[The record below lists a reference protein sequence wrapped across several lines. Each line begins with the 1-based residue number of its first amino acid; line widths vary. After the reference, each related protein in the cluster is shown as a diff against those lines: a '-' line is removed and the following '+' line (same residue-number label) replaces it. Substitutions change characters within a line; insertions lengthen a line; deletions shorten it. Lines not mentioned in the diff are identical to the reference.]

1 VIRRERAE
9 RRHQFDLVA
18 LSLTKPSTPKP
29 APSTQGGSTMS
40 TVIMQRWDA
49 VTPAQY
55 DQIREIVGW
64 DVDVPA
70 GMTFHVA
77 SFDGDIL
84 RMLDI
89 WDSEEQFM
97 TFVQTRIM
105 PAVAQVGMA
114 GQPDMIVTPMHDLFS
129 SVATHVA
136 A

>member
-1 VIRRERAE
+1 
-9 RRHQFDLVA
+9 
-18 LSLTKPSTPKP
+18 
-29 APSTQGGSTMS
+29 MS

-64 DVDVPA
+64 DVDAPA

-105 PAVAQVGMA
+105 PAVAVVGLA
-114 GQPDMIVTPMHDLFS
+114 GQPDMIVTRMHDVFS
-129 SVATHVA
+129 SVVTHA
-136 A
+136 AA

>member
-1 VIRRERAE
+1 
-9 RRHQFDLVA
+9 
-18 LSLTKPSTPKP
+18 
-29 APSTQGGSTMS
+29 MS
-40 TVIMQRWDA
+40 VVIMQQWDA

-55 DQIREIVGW
+55 DEIREIVRW

-77 SFDGDIL
+77 SFEGDSL

-105 PAVAQVGMA
+105 PAVGQVGMA
-114 GQPDMIVTPMHDLFS
+114 GAPEMVVTPMHDLFS
-129 SVATHVA
+129 SVATHA
-136 A
+136 AA

>member
-89 WDSEEQFM
+89 WD
-97 TFVQTRIM
+97 
-105 PAVAQVGMA
+105 GMA

>member
-1 VIRRERAE
+1 
-9 RRHQFDLVA
+9 
-18 LSLTKPSTPKP
+18 
-29 APSTQGGSTMS
+29 MS

-55 DQIREIVGW
+55 DQIHEIVRW

-70 GMTFHVA
+70 GMSFHVA
-77 SFDGDIL
+77 SFEGDIL

-105 PAVAQVGMA
+105 PAVAQVGLA
-114 GQPDMIVTPMHDLFS
+114 GQPDMIVTSAHDLFS
-129 SVATHVA
+129 SLVTHSA

>member
-1 VIRRERAE
+1 
-9 RRHQFDLVA
+9 
-18 LSLTKPSTPKP
+18 
-29 APSTQGGSTMS
+29 MS
-40 TVIMQRWDA
+40 TVIMQRWDS

-55 DQIREIVGW
+55 DQIRELVRW
-64 DVDVPA
+64 DVDVPE

-77 SFDGDIL
+77 SFEGDTL

-114 GQPDMIVTPMHDLFS
+114 GAPDLIVTPMHDLFS
-129 SVATHVA
+129 SVATHTA

>member
-1 VIRRERAE
+1 
-9 RRHQFDLVA
+9 
-18 LSLTKPSTPKP
+18 
-29 APSTQGGSTMS
+29 MS
-40 TVIMQRWDA
+40 TVILQRWDA

-64 DVDVPA
+64 DIDVPV

-77 SFDGDIL
+77 SFEGDIL

-105 PAVAQVGMA
+105 PAVAQVGLA
-114 GQPDMIVTPMHDLFS
+114 GQPEMIVTPMHDLFS
-129 SVATHVA
+129 SVVTHA
-136 A
+136 AV

>member
-1 VIRRERAE
+1 MSAVI
-9 RRHQFDLVA
+9 
-18 LSLTKPSTPKP
+18 T
-29 APSTQGGSTMS
+29 
-40 TVIMQRWDA
+40 QRWDA

-55 DQIREIVGW
+55 DQIRAIVRW

-77 SFDGDIL
+77 SFEGDTL

-97 TFVQTRIM
+97 NFVQTRIM
-105 PAVAQVGMA
+105 PAVAQVGLA
-114 GQPDMIVTPMHDLFS
+114 GQPDMMVTSTHDVFS
-129 SVATHVA
+129 SVITRPA

>member
-1 VIRRERAE
+1 
-9 RRHQFDLVA
+9 
-18 LSLTKPSTPKP
+18 
-29 APSTQGGSTMS
+29 MS
-40 TVIMQRWDA
+40 TVIMQRWNA
-49 VTPAQY
+49 VTSSQY
-55 DQIREIVGW
+55 DQIRELVRW
-64 DVDVPA
+64 DVDVPE

-105 PAVAQVGMA
+105 PAVGQIGMA
-114 GQPDMIVTPMHDLFS
+114 GAPDLIVTPIHDLFS
-129 SVATHVA
+129 SVTTHPA

>member
-1 VIRRERAE
+1 
-9 RRHQFDLVA
+9 
-18 LSLTKPSTPKP
+18 
-29 APSTQGGSTMS
+29 MS

-70 GMTFHVA
+70 GMSFHVA
-77 SFDGDIL
+77 SFEGDAL

-97 TFVQTRIM
+97 TFVQTHIM
-105 PAVAQVGMA
+105 PAVAQVGLA
-114 GQPDMIVTPMHDLFS
+114 GRPDMIVTPLHDLFS
-129 SVATHVA
+129 STVTHA
-136 A
+136 AA